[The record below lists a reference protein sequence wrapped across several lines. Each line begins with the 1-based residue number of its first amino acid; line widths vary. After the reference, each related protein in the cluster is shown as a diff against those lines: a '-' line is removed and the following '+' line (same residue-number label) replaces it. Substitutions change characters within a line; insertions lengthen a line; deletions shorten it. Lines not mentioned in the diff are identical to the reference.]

1 MYSLLFA
8 RCTYGLLSYGFFCF
22 PAFFRY
28 PLIGSTIIKAR
39 YLEKCEQALFKQ
51 SVKNLR
57 IAFSCFFSFPSFF
70 FHRTYFSKEEFF
82 HRSRVSKRLKFPS
95 RLEQITAK
103 YTSRRT
109 GDSVKILFRNR
120 WSRGSREVRGFSL
133 LRSLSLRK

>member
-70 FHRTYFSKEEFF
+70 FSPNVFF
-82 HRSRVSKRLKFPS
+82 RGRIFPSISRVKRLKFPS
-95 RLEQITAK
+95 RLEQITAR

-120 WSRGSREVRGFSL
+120 WSQGSREVRGFSL